1 MLHFLWTLFWAGS
14 NEFTIQDMENLIAS
28 VRGESLLPSQ
38 VSEDL
43 DSEGLPDGA
52 ELVAGDA
59 GVVALV
65 GAGQP
70 GDAQL
75 VAPGPVGWLV
85 GRPGRRLHRHAVL
98 EPADRGRRV
107 PVRLAPQLDL
117 QGEREWDE

>member
-1 MLHFLWTLFWAGS
+1 M
-14 NEFTIQDMENLIAS
+14 
-28 VRGESLLPSQ
+28 RGESPLSSQ

-43 DSEGLPDGA
+43 DAEGLPDGP

-59 GVVALV
+59 GEVALV

-75 VAPGPVGWLV
+75 VAPRPVGRLV
-85 GRPGRRLHRHAVL
+85 GRPRRRLHRHAVL
-98 EPADRGRRV
+98 EPAHRGQWV

-117 QGEREWDE
+117 QGETEKDVSLHFSLHLNKI